1 MQNYCPH
8 FQEPRGHCQ
17 NLDTE
22 TRGTPKTY
30 SSQTGSVWAA
40 SHASA
45 PAEQTPANYTAVSS
59 FSRVTGKAPDPPAC
73 AGGHLPSPSPGG
85 SRYQLILSP

>member
-8 FQEPRGHCQ
+8 FQEPQGHCR
-17 NLDTE
+17 NPDTE

-45 PAEQTPANYTAVSS
+45 PAEQTPANYTAISS
-59 FSRVTGKAPDPPAC
+59 FSRVTGKAPDQPAC